1 MRIRVLCK
9 GRMTHGCIFV
19 NKATGLRLALVVDDV
34 LCKGPMTASQQFYRS
49 LAKRFDVKP
58 PEYLTKT
65 TPITYVGLDIKLIEH
80 NKSEYVSI
88 DQTIDLERYLDEIDV
103 PSVQKVDNPMTNKW
117 KCSENKTPISD
128 ERAARF
134 RAIIGALNFY
144 ACATRYDI
152 AYPVSRLA
160 QFSAHPTV
168 SAEHALERVLRYLKC
183 HSDFQITSKLYNTTN
198 DIDIYSDS
206 DLAGDKSFD
215 SRSQSGTMIILNGA
229 PVYWR
234 SKKQPDTA
242 ISVACAEIYALSESV
257 KESRL
262 FHFRAEELGMKP
274 VTPIVLQV
282 DNSQA
287 KSFQEGTC
295 VNSKLRG
302 TFDIR
307 CDWVEELR
315 QRHNIRVEKVSS
327 ENNCADLCTKAH
339 NTQRFKQLLNLI
351 TNKEVR
357 TLKKNYIARAMVA
370 TGAQV
375 A

>member
-1 MRIRVLCK
+1 
-9 GRMTHGCIFV
+9 
-19 NKATGLRLALVVDDV
+19 
-34 LCKGPMTASQQFYRS
+34 
-49 LAKRFDVKP
+49 
-58 PEYLTKT
+58 
-65 TPITYVGLDIKLIEH
+65 
-80 NKSEYVSI
+80 
-88 DQTIDLERYLDEIDV
+88 
-103 PSVQKVDNPMTNKW
+103 
-117 KCSENKTPISD
+117 
-128 ERAARF
+128 
-134 RAIIGALNFY
+134 
-144 ACATRYDI
+144 
-152 AYPVSRLA
+152 
-160 QFSAHPTV
+160 
-168 SAEHALERVLRYLKC
+168 
-183 HSDFQITSKLYNTTN
+183 
-198 DIDIYSDS
+198 
-206 DLAGDKSFD
+206 
-215 SRSQSGTMIILNGA
+215 
-229 PVYWR
+229 
-234 SKKQPDTA
+234 
-242 ISVACAEIYALSESV
+242 
-257 KESRL
+257 
-262 FHFRAEELGMKP
+262 MKP